1 MIQIYLLS
9 VFYLVFSSLLLL
21 VDSYRRKLSFMLK
34 PKSRLRESAR
44 MLNLYF
50 LLGLAVSILLM
61 AFPMEPGPRIV
72 GDIVPAVLVMGM
84 AFFFRVLYSERN
96 RERSDSY
103 LAGRKMMV
111 RWLGFACLAAAFIH
125 FLFPSMVLI

>member
-61 AFPMEPGPRIV
+61 AFPMEPGPRI
-72 GDIVPAVLVMGM
+72 
-84 AFFFRVLYSERN
+84 FFFRVLYSERN

-103 LAGRKMMV
+103 LAGRKMKL
-111 RWLGFACLAAAFIH
+111 RRLGFACLAAAFIH
-125 FLFPSMVLI
+125 FLFPSIVLI